1 MAQTI
6 RIKRSTSTSAPTSL
20 AAGELAYSQ
29 DSKKLFIGQPGGS
42 SGDIPTIGG
51 EYFTG
56 LFPDTAGTLQASR
69 LIQVD
74 ANSKINQL
82 KTANLTIGGNDITS
96 SSGDIDLVA
105 AGNLD
110 IDAGTLDFTTQ
121 ATEFSIKDNEANS
134 ITFKEN
140 NNKYLTLVTTNSS
153 EGVVL
158 DKPLTIGL
166 DGTAGY
172 TLPTADGSN
181 GEALITNGSGA
192 LAFGPVSTVLNFAD
206 DNGNS
211 SNITQLTQSITF
223 SEGEGIDVLVSGQVV
238 TFSAED
244 ATSINKGVAK
254 FDATDFTVTA
264 GAVVVNPTTIGS
276 TQVNPGETT
285 TAFAG
290 LTQLDVDNLTLN
302 GNTVSTTN
310 SNGNLELAPQ
320 GNGVVNVPASYKDR
334 PNFGTNSLVPKAY
347 VDAVKQALDIKAS
360 AKVATTA
367 NLAYTYANGAGTL
380 TAGSVGAVSIDGV
393 ALDTAHV
400 ADVPGTP
407 GVPQR
412 VLVKDQTD
420 AFQNGIYN
428 VTTVGDG
435 SNALVLT
442 RSIDAD
448 TDEDLTGG
456 TFVFVEAGTVGGN
469 NGFVFTHDGIP
480 TLGTTAL
487 PVSQFSGAGQVIT
500 GTGLVK
506 TGNEINIGSSP
517 TILSQAD
524 QVEIRGITTT
534 AIGDLLIGA
543 ASDAGY
549 TRLVKPSADATA
561 SDYILSM
568 GTNGVATWGNT
579 LDGGTF

>member
-6 RIKRSTSTSAPTSL
+6 RIKRSSSTAAPSTL
-20 AAGELAYSQ
+20 VAGELAYSD
-29 DSKKLFIGQPGGS
+29 DSDKLWIGAPA
-42 SGDIPTIGG
+42 DNAVIAIGG
-51 EYFTG
+51 KLYTDM
-56 LFPDTAGTLQASR
+56 LDHTAGTLTLSSA
-69 LIQVD
+69 IVVD
-74 ANSKINQL
+74 ANSKIDQL

-96 SSGDIDLVA
+96 SSGDIDLIA

-134 ITFKEN
+134 IAFKEN
-140 NNKYLTLVTTNSS
+140 NNKYLTLVTTNSA

-166 DGTAGY
+166 DGTAGF
-172 TLPTADGSN
+172 TLPTVDGTN
-181 GEALITNGSGA
+181 LQALVTDGSGA
-192 LAFGPVSTVLNFAD
+192 VTWANVTTVLRISGDSGVAD
-206 DNGNS
+206 VSGETAAYTISGTDAIDTAASGTELAISIKPAS
-211 SNITQLTQSITF
+211 STQL
-223 SEGEGIDVLVSGQVV
+223 G
-238 TFSAED
+238 A
-244 ATSINKGVAK
+244 AK
-254 FDATDFTVTA
+254 FDATDFAVNSGEVTVNA
-264 GAVVVNPTTIGS
+264 TTIGS

-285 TAFAG
+285 TALAG
-290 LTQLDVDNLTLN
+290 LTQLDFANFRLTGTTISTLN
-302 GNTVSTTN
+302 
-310 SNGNLELAPQ
+310 SNANIELAPQ
-320 GNGVVNVPASYKDR
+320 GNGVVNVPVNYKDR
-334 PNFGTNSLVPKAY
+334 PNFNTNSLVSKGY

-367 NLAYTYANGAGTL
+367 NLAYTYDNGAGTL

-393 ALDTAHV
+393 ALDTVHV

-412 VLVKDQTD
+412 ILVKDQTD

-456 TFVFVEAGTVGGN
+456 TFVFVEAGTAGGN

-487 PVSQFSGAGQVIT
+487 PVSQFSGAGQVVT
-500 GTGLVK
+500 GTGLAK

-517 TILSQAD
+517 TILAQAD

-534 AIGDLLIGA
+534 AVGDLLIGA

-549 TRLVKPSADATA
+549 TRLVKPSGDVTA
-561 SDYILSM
+561 SDYVLSM
-568 GTNGVATWGNT
+568 DTNGVAAWGNI

>member
-6 RIKRSTSTSAPTSL
+6 RIKRSSSTAAPSTL
-20 AAGELAYSQ
+20 VAGELAYS
-29 DSKKLFIGQPGGS
+29 DSSDKLWIGAPA
-42 SGDIPTIGG
+42 DNAVIAIGG
-51 EYFTG
+51 KLYTDM
-56 LFPDTAGTLQASR
+56 LDHTAGTLTLSSA
-69 LIQVD
+69 IVVD
-74 ANSKINQL
+74 ANSKIDQL
-82 KTANLTIGGNDITS
+82 KTANLTINANAITS
-96 SSGDIDLVA
+96 GSGDIDLVA

-140 NNKYLTLVTTNSS
+140 NNKYLTLVTTNSA

-166 DGTAGY
+166 DGTAGF
-172 TLPTADGSN
+172 TLPTVDGTN
-181 GEALITNGSGA
+181 LQALVTDGSGA
-192 LAFGPVSTVLNFAD
+192 VTWANVTTVLRISGDSGVAD
-206 DNGNS
+206 VSGETAAYTISGTDAIDTAASGTELAIS
-211 SNITQLTQSITF
+211 IKSASYTQLGAS
-223 SEGEGIDVLVSGQVV
+223 
-238 TFSAED
+238 
-244 ATSINKGVAK
+244 K
-254 FDATDFTVTA
+254 FDSTDFTVTA

-549 TRLVKPSADATA
+549 TRLVKPSGDVTA
-561 SDYILSM
+561 SDYVLSM
-568 GTNGVATWGNT
+568 GTNGVAAWGNI

>member
-6 RIKRSTSTSAPTSL
+6 RIKRSSSTAAPSTL
-20 AAGELAYSQ
+20 VAGELAYS
-29 DSKKLFIGQPGGS
+29 DSSDKLWIGAPA
-42 SGDIPTIGG
+42 DNAVIAIGG
-51 EYFTG
+51 KLYTDM
-56 LFPDTAGTLQASR
+56 LDHTAGTLTPSSA
-69 LIQVD
+69 IIVD
-74 ANSKINQL
+74 ANSKIDQL
-82 KTANLTIGGNDITS
+82 KTANLTINANAITS
-96 SSGDIDLVA
+96 GSGDIDLVA

-121 ATEFSIKDNEANS
+121 ATEFSIKDNEAS
-134 ITFKEN
+134 SLSFKEN

-166 DGTAGY
+166 DGTAGF
-172 TLPTADGSN
+172 TLPTVDGTN
-181 GEALITNGSGA
+181 LQALVTDGSGA
-192 LAFGPVSTVLNFAD
+192 VTWANVTTVLRISGDSGVAD
-206 DNGNS
+206 VSGETAAYTISGTDAIDTAASGTELAIS
-211 SNITQLTQSITF
+211 IKPASYTQL
-223 SEGEGIDVLVSGQVV
+223 G
-238 TFSAED
+238 A
-244 ATSINKGVAK
+244 AK
-254 FDATDFTVTA
+254 FDSTDFTVTA

-302 GNTVSTTN
+302 GNTISTTD

-334 PNFGTNSLVPKAY
+334 PNFGTNSLVSKAY

-360 AKVATTA
+360 VKGATTA
-367 NLAYTYANGAGTL
+367 NLAYTYDNGAGTL
-380 TAGSVGAVSIDGV
+380 TAGGVGAVSIDSTV
-393 ALDTAHV
+393 ALDTV
-400 ADVPGTP
+400 
-407 GVPQR
+407 GVR

-420 AFQNGIYN
+420 AFQNGLYS

-442 RSIDAD
+442 RTIDAD
-448 TDEDLTGG
+448 TAADLTGG
-456 TFVFVEAGTVGGN
+456 TFVFVEAGTLAGD
-469 NGFVFTHDGIP
+469 NGFVFTHDGTP

-487 PVSQFSGAGQVIT
+487 PVSQFSGAGQVVT

-517 TILSQAD
+517 TILAQAD

-549 TRLVKPSADATA
+549 TRLVKPSGDVTA
-561 SDYILSM
+561 SDYVLSM
-568 GTNGVATWGNT
+568 GTNGVAAWGNI

>member
-6 RIKRSTSTSAPTSL
+6 RIKRSSSTAAPSTL
-20 AAGELAYSQ
+20 VAGELAYS
-29 DSKKLFIGQPGGS
+29 DTSDKLWIGAPA
-42 SGDIPTIGG
+42 DNAVIAIGG
-51 EYFTG
+51 KLYTDM
-56 LFPDTAGTLQASR
+56 LDHAAGTLTLSSA
-69 LIQVD
+69 IVVD
-74 ANSKINQL
+74 ANSKIDQL

-96 SSGDIDLVA
+96 SSGDIDLIA
-105 AGNLD
+105 AGNID

-140 NNKYLTLVTTNSS
+140 NNKYLTLVTTNSA

-166 DGTAGY
+166 DGTAGF
-172 TLPTADGSN
+172 TLPTVDGTDLQALVTDGSGVVTWKN
-181 GEALITNGSGA
+181 VT
-192 LAFGPVSTVLNFAD
+192 TVLEISGDTGTASVAGETAAYTISGTD
-206 DNGNS
+206 AIDTAASGTELAIS
-211 SNITQLTQSITF
+211 IKDASYTQLGAS
-223 SEGEGIDVLVSGQVV
+223 
-238 TFSAED
+238 
-244 ATSINKGVAK
+244 K
-254 FDATDFTVTA
+254 FDSTDFTVTA

-276 TQVNPGETT
+276 TEVNPGETT

-290 LTQLDVDNLTLN
+290 LTQLDFANFRLSGTTISTVD
-302 GNTVSTTN
+302 
-310 SNGNLELAPQ
+310 SNANIELSPH

-334 PNFGTNSLVPKAY
+334 PNFDSNSLVPKAY

-367 NLAYTYANGAGTL
+367 NLAYTYDNGAGTL

-442 RSIDAD
+442 RSTDAD
-448 TDEDLTGG
+448 IAEDLTGG
-456 TFVFVEAGTVGGN
+456 TFVFVEAGTLGGN
-469 NGFVFTHDGIP
+469 NGFVFTHDGVP
-480 TLGTTAL
+480 TLGTTSL

-517 TILSQAD
+517 TILAQAD
-524 QVEIRGITTT
+524 KVEIRGITTT

-549 TRLVKPSADATA
+549 TRLVKPSGDVTV
-561 SDYILSM
+561 SNYLLSM
-568 GTNGVATWGNT
+568 DTNGVATWGNI

>member
-6 RIKRSTSTSAPTSL
+6 RIKRSSSTAAPSTL
-20 AAGELAYSQ
+20 VAGELAYS
-29 DSKKLFIGQPGGS
+29 DSSDKLWIGAPA
-42 SGDIPTIGG
+42 DNAVIAIGG
-51 EYFTG
+51 KLYTDM
-56 LFPDTAGTLQASR
+56 LDHTAGTLTLSSA
-69 LIQVD
+69 IIVD
-74 ANSKINQL
+74 ANSKIDQL
-82 KTANLTIGGNDITS
+82 KTANLTVSANAITS
-96 SSGDIDLVA
+96 GSGDIDLIA

-110 IDAGTLDFTTQ
+110 IDAATIDLVTQ
-121 ATEFSIKDNEANS
+121 ATEFSIKDNEAAS
-134 ITFKEN
+134 IAFKEN
-140 NNKYLTLVTTNSS
+140 NNKYLTLVTTNSA

-166 DGTAGY
+166 DGTAGF
-172 TLPTADGSN
+172 TLPTVDGTNLQALVTDGSGVVTWKN
-181 GEALITNGSGA
+181 VT
-192 LAFGPVSTVLNFAD
+192 TVLEISGDTGTAD
-206 DNGNS
+206 VDGEVAAYTIS
-211 SNITQLTQSITF
+211 GTDAIDTLASGTELAISIKPASYTQLGAS
-223 SEGEGIDVLVSGQVV
+223 
-238 TFSAED
+238 
-244 ATSINKGVAK
+244 K
-254 FDATDFTVTA
+254 FDSTDFTVTA
-264 GAVVVNPTTIGS
+264 GDVVVNPTTIGS

-290 LTQLDVDNLTLN
+290 LTQLDFANFRLTGTTISTLN
-302 GNTVSTTN
+302 
-310 SNGNLELAPQ
+310 SNANIELAPQ
-320 GNGVVNVPASYKDR
+320 GNGVVNVPVNYKDR
-334 PNFGTNSLVPKAY
+334 PNFNTNSLVSKGY

-367 NLAYTYANGAGTL
+367 NLAYTYDNGAGTL

-428 VTTVGDG
+428 VTTVGDS

-456 TFVFVEAGTVGGN
+456 TFVFVEAGTLGGN

-517 TILSQAD
+517 TILAQAD

-543 ASDAGY
+543 ASNAGY
-549 TRLVKPSADATA
+549 TRLVKPSGDVTA
-561 SDYILSM
+561 SDYVLSM
-568 GTNGVATWGNT
+568 GTNGVAAWGNI

>member
-6 RIKRSTSTSAPTSL
+6 RIKRSSSTAAPSTL
-20 AAGELAYSQ
+20 VAGELAYS
-29 DSKKLFIGQPGGS
+29 DSSDKLWIGAPA
-42 SGDIPTIGG
+42 DNAVIAIGG
-51 EYFTG
+51 KLYTDM
-56 LFPDTAGTLQASR
+56 LDHTAGTLTLSSA
-69 LIQVD
+69 IIVD
-74 ANSKINQL
+74 ANSKIDQL
-82 KTANLTIGGNDITS
+82 KTANLTINANAITS
-96 SSGDIDLVA
+96 GSGDIDLVA

-140 NNKYLTLVTTNSS
+140 NNKYLTLVTTNSA

-166 DGTAGY
+166 DGTAGF
-172 TLPTADGSN
+172 TLPTVDGTN
-181 GEALITNGSGA
+181 LQALVTDGSGA
-192 LAFGPVSTVLNFAD
+192 VTWANVTTVLRISGDSGVAD
-206 DNGNS
+206 VSGETAAYTISGTDAIDTAASGTELAIS
-211 SNITQLTQSITF
+211 IKPASYTQLGAS
-223 SEGEGIDVLVSGQVV
+223 
-238 TFSAED
+238 
-244 ATSINKGVAK
+244 K

-568 GTNGVATWGNT
+568 GTNGVAAWGNT

>member
-6 RIKRSTSTSAPTSL
+6 RIKRSSSTAAPSTL
-20 AAGELAYSQ
+20 VAGELAYS
-29 DSKKLFIGQPGGS
+29 DSSDKLWIGAPA
-42 SGDIPTIGG
+42 DNAVIAIGG
-51 EYFTG
+51 KLYTDM
-56 LFPDTAGTLQASR
+56 LDHTAGTLTLSSA
-69 LIQVD
+69 IIVD
-74 ANSKINQL
+74 ANSKIDQL
-82 KTANLTIGGNDITS
+82 KTANLTINANAITS
-96 SSGDIDLVA
+96 GSGDIDLVA

-140 NNKYLTLVTTNSS
+140 NNKYLTLVTTNSA

-166 DGTAGY
+166 DGTAGF
-172 TLPTADGSN
+172 TLPTVDGTN
-181 GEALITNGSGA
+181 LQALVTDGSGA
-192 LAFGPVSTVLNFAD
+192 VTWANVTTVLRISGDSGVAD
-206 DNGNS
+206 VSGETAAYTISGTDAIDTAASGTELAIS
-211 SNITQLTQSITF
+211 IKPASYTQLGAS
-223 SEGEGIDVLVSGQVV
+223 
-238 TFSAED
+238 
-244 ATSINKGVAK
+244 K
-254 FDATDFTVTA
+254 FDVTDFTVTA

-290 LTQLDVDNLTLN
+290 LTQLDVGNLTLN

-334 PNFGTNSLVPKAY
+334 PNFDSNSLVPKAY

-380 TAGSVGAVSIDGV
+380 TAGGVGAVSIDGV
-393 ALDTAHV
+393 ALDTVHV
-400 ADVPGTP
+400 ADIPGTP

-442 RSIDAD
+442 RSTDAD

-456 TFVFVEAGTVGGN
+456 TFVFVEAGTTGGN